1 MKSVQETP
9 KRLGFLNQAQF
20 ILQQQERVL
29 NNVVSSLGFNRASS
43 SDSSVIPATP
53 SSSKEND
60 VEYLLDQ
67 YDAFASCGKDI
78 TTWFDNIDFDSSAD
92 LTREEF
98 KKYLNQNAKILNDA
112 EIGVLFD
119 YFDSNK
125 NNSIDFKEFIECLKR
140 RRYLRRLA
148 HFLDKLPLGQIIA
161 EQVAGDFSVDDDPIE
176 SLRRRSKGDLAESMA
191 GLGAV
196 IAEKIQGRMTDY
208 YEERRKGW
216 QTGKLNTSKF
226 LANDEQNA
234 EGIFLESD
242 TFLEGIDNMIGL
254 PNKDVFE
261 AMKAEHNVHDVFC
274 AGHLKDTTTPLNEW
288 KFVVDPDPTSTYS
301 GEGEGADC
309 RTRISL
315 GELMERDEYKSSKLT
330 KEELIGLRLYTGP
343 MYMLYN
349 ESLRDYLSK
358 HKSSSPSRRSVRKKM
373 NYVTT
378 IRMIASGIL
387 KLSKLSSLPPN
398 RKVYRG
404 LANVKLPVFMVSS
417 DHLGFRGAV
426 EPAFMSTTTRKEV
439 AIQYLQLKHDVSPKI
454 LEMEVGQIDRGA
466 DVAWLSQYPAEN
478 EILYPPLSNLEII
491 GPLRTE
497 LIQTNEVIMISVRVN
512 INLKSTA
519 REYVEGKRKFLY
531 LQSLDFVV
539 QEIERDLHAQVEDL
553 PSADRFFRDQENS
566 KKVIDQIL
574 QECCDFRV
582 AHEQK
587 PVASFNMEI
596 FFRQKVDELSHL
608 HSAAMSKL
616 HFWKHTKG
624 VTPANISEMSLFDV
638 RMLIAGNMWE
648 DYYTKKASRADEDEV
663 RRAALNVCRFLG
675 YKVEDEISGE
685 ECSEVDRSS
694 LLAAASSGDKRMVG
708 VLLDSGCNVSIANDE
723 HTAISLTAQNGHV
736 ACMQLLID
744 RQADIHFRSSKGET
758 PLMLACKFGRLAC
771 AKLLIENLQKRG
783 ELNRLADKDEKGR
796 TCLHLAAD
804 NDQVSVIEEL
814 CRHAAVPDFFAA
826 VAFESQKTCLHY
838 AAGRGHLRV
847 VSLLLSSHPEL
858 ATITDK
864 KGRTAETFARELS
877 HMEVAEFL
885 RNAEVTGADAAG

>member
-1 MKSVQETP
+1 
-9 KRLGFLNQAQF
+9 
-20 ILQQQERVL
+20 
-29 NNVVSSLGFNRASS
+29 
-43 SDSSVIPATP
+43 
-53 SSSKEND
+53 
-60 VEYLLDQ
+60 
-67 YDAFASCGKDI
+67 
-78 TTWFDNIDFDSSAD
+78 
-92 LTREEF
+92 
-98 KKYLNQNAKILNDA
+98 
-112 EIGVLFD
+112 
-119 YFDSNK
+119 
-125 NNSIDFKEFIECLKR
+125 
-140 RRYLRRLA
+140 
-148 HFLDKLPLGQIIA
+148 
-161 EQVAGDFSVDDDPIE
+161 
-176 SLRRRSKGDLAESMA
+176 
-191 GLGAV
+191 
-196 IAEKIQGRMTDY
+196 
-208 YEERRKGW
+208 
-216 QTGKLNTSKF
+216 
-226 LANDEQNA
+226 
-234 EGIFLESD
+234 
-242 TFLEGIDNMIGL
+242 
-254 PNKDVFE
+254 
-261 AMKAEHNVHDVFC
+261 
-274 AGHLKDTTTPLNEW
+274 
-288 KFVVDPDPTSTYS
+288 
-301 GEGEGADC
+301 
-309 RTRISL
+309 
-315 GELMERDEYKSSKLT
+315 
-330 KEELIGLRLYTGP
+330 
-343 MYMLYN
+343 
-349 ESLRDYLSK
+349 
-358 HKSSSPSRRSVRKKM
+358 M

-608 HSAAMSKL
+608 HSAAMSL
-616 HFWKHTKG
+616 L
-624 VTPANISEMSLFDV
+624 M
-638 RMLIAGNMWE
+638 AGNMWE

>member
-349 ESLRDYLSK
+349 ESLRC
-358 HKSSSPSRRSVRKKM
+358 P
-373 NYVTT
+373 
-378 IRMIASGIL
+378 
-387 KLSKLSSLPPN
+387 
-398 RKVYRG
+398 
-404 LANVKLPVFMVSS
+404 
-417 DHLGFRGAV
+417 GF
-426 EPAFMSTTTRKEV
+426 
-439 AIQYLQLKHDVSPKI
+439 H
-454 LEMEVGQIDRGA
+454 
-466 DVAWLSQYPAEN
+466 
-478 EILYPPLSNLEII
+478 
-491 GPLRTE
+491 
-497 LIQTNEVIMISVRVN
+497 
-512 INLKSTA
+512 
-519 REYVEGKRKFLY
+519 
-531 LQSLDFVV
+531 
-539 QEIERDLHAQVEDL
+539 
-553 PSADRFFRDQENS
+553 
-566 KKVIDQIL
+566 
-574 QECCDFRV
+574 
-582 AHEQK
+582 
-587 PVASFNMEI
+587 
-596 FFRQKVDELSHL
+596 
-608 HSAAMSKL
+608 
-616 HFWKHTKG
+616 
-624 VTPANISEMSLFDV
+624 
-638 RMLIAGNMWE
+638 
-648 DYYTKKASRADEDEV
+648 
-663 RRAALNVCRFLG
+663 
-675 YKVEDEISGE
+675 
-685 ECSEVDRSS
+685 
-694 LLAAASSGDKRMVG
+694 
-708 VLLDSGCNVSIANDE
+708 
-723 HTAISLTAQNGHV
+723 
-736 ACMQLLID
+736 
-744 RQADIHFRSSKGET
+744 
-758 PLMLACKFGRLAC
+758 
-771 AKLLIENLQKRG
+771 
-783 ELNRLADKDEKGR
+783 
-796 TCLHLAAD
+796 
-804 NDQVSVIEEL
+804 
-814 CRHAAVPDFFAA
+814 
-826 VAFESQKTCLHY
+826 
-838 AAGRGHLRV
+838 
-847 VSLLLSSHPEL
+847 LLLMS
-858 ATITDK
+858 
-864 KGRTAETFARELS
+864 
-877 HMEVAEFL
+877 
-885 RNAEVTGADAAG
+885 